1 MKLRSDLQ
9 RTPSEDLL
17 GHLALRLT
25 DRDRTICQLLS
36 DHRVLTT
43 DQIRDLVFGDKG
55 HVRRRLVTL
64 HRLAVIDRFRPHR
77 ETGSAPYHYVLGP
90 MGAAVLAAQQG
101 IDLAD
106 LGYRRDQALAIAH
119 NQRLDHLVGVNG
131 FFAALAAAARRRPDT
146 KLVHWWSER
155 RCAASWGEIV
165 RPDSYGHWHENGADV
180 DFFLEYDR
188 GTEPLHRLVDKLDG
202 YTDLQTATGVTT
214 TRTLFWLQGPRREA
228 GLRKLLAATPVPV
241 ATAHGASGHGPAD
254 PVWLQTGAV
263 HPARQRLS
271 QLRGSCAPLTTAAL
285 AG

>member
-1 MKLRSDLQ
+1 MRRYRGQSKAYS
-9 RTPSEDLL
+9 PSPCYTLPGTLE
-17 GHLALRLT
+17 
-25 DRDRTICQLLS
+25 LS

-106 LGYRRDQALAIAH
+106 LGYRRDKALAIAH
-119 NQRLDHLVGVNG
+119 NQRVDHLVGVNG
-131 FFAALAAAARRRPDT
+131 LFAALAATARRRPDA

-165 RPDSYGHWHENGADV
+165 RPDSYGHWHDNGADV

-188 GTEPLHRLVDKLDG
+188 GTEPLDRLVDKLDG
-202 YTDLQTATGVTT
+202 YTDLQSVTGVTT
-214 TRTLFWLQGPRREA
+214 TCTLFWLPGPRREA
-228 GLRKLLAATPVPV
+228 ALRKLVLRPQVPA
-241 ATAHGASGHGPAD
+241 ATAHARPGQAPAD
-254 PVWLQTGAV
+254 AVWLPLGGAR
-263 HPARQRLS
+263 PMRQGRVA
-271 QLRGSCAPLTTAAL
+271 LRALRSTA
-285 AG
+285 